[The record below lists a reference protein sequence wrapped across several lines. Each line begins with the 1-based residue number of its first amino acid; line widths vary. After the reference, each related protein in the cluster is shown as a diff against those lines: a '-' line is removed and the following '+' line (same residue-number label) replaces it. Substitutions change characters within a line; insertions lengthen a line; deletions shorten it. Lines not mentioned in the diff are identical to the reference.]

1 MCTPT
6 SVAGAVITL
15 AAAALLLLG
24 GAAVEPA
31 NAARAAAAG
40 SACGS
45 LAHVYYLPDGQDF
58 RGTVHVTEGGIPCQ
72 LRSSQTPNSHE
83 VPLDSA
89 TGVGNHNYCRD
100 AGGLGRPGC
109 FAATPVGAYQL
120 CAVRAVCT
128 ARSLAAPTVQ
138 FWPVSG
144 TKRAADGSS
153 SYLAISCH
161 PRPCSIHYV
170 LGAEAI
176 ASARSPVYTQPLL
189 LEQSTTVKTYVRY
202 ETAEPMRAQA
212 RYTVTPAATSTPAA
226 SIQFIPSDAVVYSHP
241 IFVELQGITNASEV
255 LLFWA
260 DDFMNPTTYTGGAFR
275 VERSTSVVAV
285 VNSTY
290 LVSASYKLDITA
302 PPLNVY
308 PPSGTYVG
316 GVTVLVSDPQP
327 PATYYMY
334 VNQSTDWQSLGTL
347 LFPWTAIG
355 TSELDIRALHV
366 EGIESAEKVV
376 YEVVPATPPTILPDA
391 SIAHHRPANVT
402 CTAPLGTP
410 VALSVYRDAVM
421 QDAVAEGVFS
431 AVLSEP
437 GAYTVS
443 CTYADDLHATHT
455 TMAILQLVAVPM
467 QPPTFTPA
475 CGTSFPAIALSLQMQ
490 LNVSNLLPGD
500 LATSWSISASA
511 GGGARIPMI
520 TRCADDDGVFEYDVL
535 QSKSIQEP
543 TTMEVYSTARS
554 LNPLEADSPRTSC
567 TYSLY
572 PLGASATP
580 YFSAIPDCATTSALA
595 SPSCIMALKL
605 QLASCLHFYST
616 ELLSIDAL
624 GPIVAM
630 RMTGLAA
637 AIQTDMY
644 TRIGECLTGL
654 QHRGVLSDVRNE
666 TSGEIML
673 ATSWHVAT
681 PTRMAAQVY
690 TGLPIT
696 VQVSGFH
703 TDAGAY
709 HLVRSDYSCE
719 DIGVL
724 PEAVLETPPYH
735 PTAAGSSRVS
745 PSTDGSTYLTFRVP
759 IAGQY
764 KLCSYISNALYE
776 VPFSFSTGGAA
787 APAVNQ
793 YLDVVVQPWPT
804 VDAVPAEE
812 CGGLVPPDKEDVA
825 FSLSMAAV
833 PAGAY
838 ASLAYSFNSAG
849 WGSVP
854 FAIDAATQLGGAASL
869 SIGPLNRYTRPL
881 EVLDASLGPTT
892 GAAQTCIFFVS
903 AANSSVQRD
912 EITYLFYKMNSSE
925 VPADL
930 TGVMLLL
937 QGQFQPAEMIVI
949 DVYENVTLNPTT
961 AKKSSSLQLLR
972 RVTARPS
979 AATAFAAA
987 LPDAIL
993 GLPAGAQHI
1002 PYVIHVTLDGVHLTA
1017 APSTVALSPLALAM
1031 EASTACP
1038 SGLALKGQCLCRNKR
1053 TKVISACGT
1062 AIEDS
1067 GSSDAGEPQSRS
1079 SADSS
1084 SCSTTD
1090 SSDDTDTKTVSL
1102 GQRLAFLFAYL
1113 GLLAAIA
1120 GYILISIK
1128 RGGER
1133 RRQTQC
1139 AEDVA
1144 VENSRYPRMGVDSP
1158 QGTAAYF
1165 WLRLRP
1171 SSWGPDVRKTF
1182 SRIAAQRPLTF
1193 TAPMPLAPRSS
1204 TGTQR
1209 KAAWGGEASVHG
1221 YVDSSVT
1228 AKPNRRLH
1236 KGPGAVSSPFLIMC
1250 DRFDTEE
1257 NRADTPVPLCADRG
1271 QPMNTEESPECRQ
1284 DGLTLAAP
1292 TEPADEQADL
1302 DVDPD
1307 LKLAP
1312 VRKAVAHH
1320 LAQIGKGVLKED
1332 MMQPARHATIETV
1345 RRHLGYSQQPT
1356 LEAVRARDGT
1366 LAFLHGL
1373 TG

>member
-1 MCTPT
+1 MCAPT

-15 AAAALLLLG
+15 AAAVLLLLV

-31 NAARAAAAG
+31 NAARAAVAG

-45 LAHVYYLPDGQDF
+45 LTHVYYLPDGQDF
-58 RGTVHVTEGGIPCQ
+58 RGTVHVNESGFPCQ
-72 LRSSQTPNSHE
+72 LRSSQTPHSHE
-83 VPLDSA
+83 VPLDFA
-89 TGVGNHNYCRD
+89 TGVGHRNHCRD

-109 FAATPVGAYQL
+109 LAATPGAAYQF
-120 CAVRAVCT
+120 CAVSAVCA

-138 FWPVSG
+138 FWSVSG
-144 TKRAADGSS
+144 TKRAVDGSS

-170 LGAEAI
+170 FGDETI
-176 ASARSPVYTQPLL
+176 ASATSPVYTQPLL
-189 LEQSTTVKTYVRY
+189 LEQSTTVRTYVRY
-202 ETAEPMRAQA
+202 ETAEPMCAQA
-212 RYTVTPAATSTPAA
+212 RYTVTPTATSTPAT
-226 SIQFIPSDAVVYSHP
+226 SIQFTPSDAVVYSHP
-241 IFVELQGITNASEV
+241 ILVELQGITNASEV
-255 LLFWA
+255 LLFWD

-275 VERSTSVVAV
+275 LERSTSVVAV

-290 LVSASYKLDITA
+290 VVSASYRLDITA

-334 VNQSTDWQSLGTL
+334 VNRSTDLQSLGTL

-355 TSELDIRALHV
+355 TSELDVHALHV
-366 EGIESAEKVV
+366 EGIESVEKVV
-376 YEVVPATPPTILPDA
+376 YEVVPATPPTILPDPF
-391 SIAHHRPANVT
+391 IAHHRPINVT

-437 GAYTVS
+437 GAYMVS

-455 TMAILQLVAVPM
+455 TTAILQLVAVPM

-475 CGTSFPAIALSLQMQ
+475 CGTSFPAIALSLQTG

-500 LATSWSISASA
+500 LATSWCVSASA
-511 GGGARIPMI
+511 SGGARIPVI
-520 TRCADDDGVFEYDVL
+520 TRCADDDGLFVYDVL
-535 QSKSIQEP
+535 QSRSIQEP
-543 TTMEVYSTARS
+543 TTMEVYVTAHS

-580 YFSAIPDCATTSALA
+580 YFSAIPDCATTSAPA

-605 QLASCLHFYST
+605 QLASCLHCYST
-616 ELLSIDAL
+616 ELLSIDAV

-637 AIQTDMY
+637 AIQADMY

-690 TGLPIT
+690 TDLPIT
-696 VQVSGFH
+696 VHVSGFH
-703 TDAGAY
+703 ADAGAY

-724 PEAVLETPPYH
+724 PAAVLETPPYP

-745 PSTDGSTYLTFRVP
+745 PSIDGSAYLTFRVP

-787 APAVNQ
+787 TPAVNQ
-793 YLDVVVQPWPT
+793 YLDVVAQPWPS
-804 VDAVPAEE
+804 VAAAPAEE
-812 CGGLVPPDKEDVA
+812 CGGLVPPEMEGVA

-854 FAIDAATQLGGAASL
+854 FPIDAATQLGGAASV

-881 EVLDASLGPTT
+881 EVFDASLGPTT

-903 AANSSVQRD
+903 AANASVPRD

-925 VPADL
+925 VPAGL

-937 QGQFQPAEMIVI
+937 QGQFYPAEMIVI
-949 DVYENVTLNPTT
+949 DVYENVTSDST
-961 AKKSSSLQLLR
+961 AAEKSASLQLLR

-993 GLPAGAQHI
+993 GLPAGVQHI
-1002 PYVIHVTLDGVHLTA
+1002 PYVIHVTLDGMHVTA
-1017 APSTVALSPLALAM
+1017 APLTVALSPLALAM
-1031 EASTACP
+1031 EASSACT
-1038 SGLALKGQCLCRNKR
+1038 SGLALEGQCLCRNKR
-1053 TKVISACGT
+1053 TKVVSVCGT
-1062 AIEDS
+1062 EIEDS
-1067 GSSDAGEPQSRS
+1067 SS

-1084 SCSTTD
+1084 SRSTTD
-1090 SSDDTDTKTVSL
+1090 SGDDTDMKTVSL
-1102 GQRLAFLFAYL
+1102 GERLAFLFAYL

-1128 RGGER
+1128 RGGA
-1133 RRQTQC
+1133 RRQRARC
-1139 AEDVA
+1139 AEDVT
-1144 VENSRYPRMGVDSP
+1144 VENS
-1158 QGTAAYF
+1158 
-1165 WLRLRP
+1165 
-1171 SSWGPDVRKTF
+1171 
-1182 SRIAAQRPLTF
+1182 
-1193 TAPMPLAPRSS
+1193 
-1204 TGTQR
+1204 
-1209 KAAWGGEASVHG
+1209 
-1221 YVDSSVT
+1221 
-1228 AKPNRRLH
+1228 
-1236 KGPGAVSSPFLIMC
+1236 
-1250 DRFDTEE
+1250 
-1257 NRADTPVPLCADRG
+1257 
-1271 QPMNTEESPECRQ
+1271 
-1284 DGLTLAAP
+1284 
-1292 TEPADEQADL
+1292 
-1302 DVDPD
+1302 
-1307 LKLAP
+1307 
-1312 VRKAVAHH
+1312 
-1320 LAQIGKGVLKED
+1320 
-1332 MMQPARHATIETV
+1332 
-1345 RRHLGYSQQPT
+1345 
-1356 LEAVRARDGT
+1356 
-1366 LAFLHGL
+1366 
-1373 TG
+1373 